1 MDIGISE
8 LKIELDEFDKAL
20 DDYDRRG
27 LRANNSSEV
36 RSLIAKYELEWKN
49 RIEDWEYEFFII
61 SDDDYEYARENGNIR
76 KYISTLDRIEYWRD
90 YFPSLILS
98 VIKSYRNFLYW
109 ERII

>member
-49 RIEDWEYEFFII
+49 RIE
-61 SDDDYEYARENGNIR
+61 
-76 KYISTLDRIEYWRD
+76 
-90 YFPSLILS
+90 
-98 VIKSYRNFLYW
+98 
-109 ERII
+109 